1 MKSNRLSLSALVLA
15 ASTLSALSPWVSAQT
30 AATVP
35 AAGAS
40 APAAA
45 LPGPRTL
52 SPAEKR
58 DNATPPDES
67 RPEGRV
73 VPQISIPL
81 GKSLPATS
89 KPTLPTL
96 RPPRPAAAASSVGVN
111 DAVARCE
118 AQADEAT
125 RARCRKRL
133 SHQGT
138 PQGKAP

>member
-1 MKSNRLSLSALVLA
+1 MKIHCLSRVAVVLA
-15 ASTLSALSPWVSAQT
+15 ASMLATVSPWAAAQSA
-30 AATVP
+30 APP
-35 AAGAS
+35 ASGAS

-45 LPGPRTL
+45 KPGPRTL
-52 SPAEKR
+52 TPAEKR

-67 RPEGRV
+67 RPEGPV

-81 GKSLPATS
+81 GKSLPASS

-96 RPPRPAAAASSVGVN
+96 RPPRPAAAASAGGVN

-118 AQADEAT
+118 AQADESL
-125 RARCRKRL
+125 RAKCRDRL

-138 PQGKAP
+138 RP

>member
-1 MKSNRLSLSALVLA
+1 MKINRLSLRAVVLA
-15 ASTLSALSPWVSAQT
+15 AATLSALSAWVSAQT
-30 AATVP
+30 VAPAP

-52 SPAEKR
+52 TPAEKR
-58 DNATPPDES
+58 DNATPPDDS

-81 GKSLPATS
+81 GKSLPAAS

-96 RPPRPAAAASSVGVN
+96 RPTRPAAAASSVGVN

-118 AQADEAT
+118 AQADEAA
-125 RARCRKRL
+125 RARCRDRL

-138 PQGKAP
+138 QGKAP